1 MLDDLLR
8 FLSTHGEANVAW
20 EIIGAHQPGEVV
32 TFEIKFYELG
42 FVLARETLF
51 KNGFNDSDAMTGVK
65 NTIALI
71 NSDNILLVLL
81 RKCSF

>member
-8 FLSTHGEANVAW
+8 FQSAHRKANVAW
-20 EIIGAHQPGEVV
+20 EVIGAHQPSEVV

-42 FVLARETLF
+42 FILARKTLF
-51 KNGFNDSDAMTGVK
+51 KNGFNDSDTMTGMK
-65 NTIALI
+65 NAITLI